1 VDPEKTGITT
11 MLTQLQIT
19 SAKPK
24 AKPYNLSD
32 GKGLVLAIQTTGSK
46 LWRFRYRYGGLQ
58 KTLHLG
64 RWPIV
69 SLADARE
76 KCREARKAIA
86 AGLDPVLEK
95 KRAKVA
101 AQFAVATTFK
111 EVALEWTA
119 KCEREGRA
127 EVTLDK
133 IRWLLGMAY
142 PLIGSHPINS
152 ITPTET
158 LSVLRKVEANGRYE
172 SARRMRSVLSRVFR
186 YGIATARCDRDVAA
200 DLRGALT
207 TPRTT
212 HHAAIIDPE
221 EVGVLLKTMD
231 GYTGQMVTRMA
242 LRLSPHL
249 FVRPGELRQA
259 EWTEI
264 DVEKAVW
271 SIPAER
277 MKMRRPHRVPL
288 SRQALTM
295 IVELREITGHRR
307 HLFPCM
313 GSPRKPMSEN
323 GVNQALRRL
332 GYEHGEMTAHGFRAM
347 AATLLNEMGQWN
359 PDAIERQ
366 LAHQEASS
374 VRRAYARGEYWDER
388 VAMMQHWSDYL
399 DGLRDAAQGPRPP
412 KAVRGKPSSRK
423 PGSGRPRGRPKGKA
437 TMPG

>member
-1 VDPEKTGITT
+1 

-24 AKPYNLSD
+24 AKPYRHAD
-32 GKGLVLAIQTTGSK
+32 GQGLVLVIQPSGSK
-46 LWRFRYRYGGLQ
+46 LWRFRYRYGGRQ

-64 RWPIV
+64 PWPTL

-76 KCREARKAIA
+76 KCREARRAVA
-86 AGLDPVLEK
+86 AGLDPALEK

-101 AQFAVATTFK
+101 ARFAVATTFK
-111 EVALEWTA
+111 EVALEWII

-127 EVTLDK
+127 EITLDK
-133 IRWLLGMAY
+133 IRWLLAVAY

-152 ITPTET
+152 ITATEA
-158 LSVLRKVEANGRYE
+158 LAVLRKVEAKGRYE

-207 TPRTT
+207 TPRTV
-212 HHAAIIDPE
+212 HHAAITDPD

-231 GYTGQMVTRMA
+231 GYTGQEVTRMA

-264 DVEKAVW
+264 EVDKAVW
-271 SIPAER
+271 SIPVEK

-288 SRQALTM
+288 SRQALAM
-295 IVELREITGHRR
+295 IEELREITGHRR
-307 HLFPCM
+307 YLFPCM
-313 GSPRKPMSEN
+313 GSPRRPMSEN

-332 GYEHGEMTAHGFRAM
+332 GYETGEMTAHGFRAM

-399 DGLRDAAQGPRPP
+399 DGLRDAAEGPRPAKAETRKP
-412 KAVRGKPSSRK
+412 KAGKSNARRPK
-423 PGSGRPRGRPKGKA
+423 GRPRP
-437 TMPG
+437 